1 MNRNKRIGGMT
12 AVAAA
17 LVVANGILAVPAS
30 AAPNGRS
37 ADQHRSESCRSLPE
51 LTPLHVDANG
61 QRVSAET
68 PGAGLVRRFV
78 LDGTVVRETVPP
90 ARWNPLTASDVQLA
104 RFGLPP
110 RPRTESG
117 IAGWSATVRREAR
130 TSRTTSGMCVSDVS
144 AAAVPTAATQNWSG
158 YLNLGEKGEF
168 WDASAAFVQ
177 PHFTAGCAGPS
188 AHALFAGLGGW
199 FGSPGLIEAGTDT
212 FEDRTDGAQG
222 FWELGDNIHHT
233 DTHEIRLPNFV
244 LRGGE
249 LATVATVV
257 APDPL
262 TGMTAAYFYLGV
274 PGGPSVFIGPIDQ
287 MPGTNT
293 PIGDIYDGTSAEYI
307 DERPLN
313 LTQPDPVDGL
323 FYFLRESV
331 DAHGRPAATHWLP
344 ATKAGEPGLSHTLV
358 TMQRHNGNVL
368 EDPHDRSIGFDNQWH
383 ACA

>member
-1 MNRNKRIGGMT
+1 
-12 AVAAA
+12 
-17 LVVANGILAVPAS
+17 
-30 AAPNGRS
+30 
-37 ADQHRSESCRSLPE
+37 LPE
-51 LTPLHVDANG
+51 LARLHVDANG
-61 QRVSAET
+61 RRVSAET

-90 ARWNPLTASDVQLA
+90 AGWNPLTASDMQLA

-117 IAGWSATVRREAR
+117 KAGWATTVRRQAR
-130 TSRTTSGMCVSDVS
+130 SRRTTSGMCVSDAA
-144 AAAVPTAATQNWSG
+144 AAAVPTATTQNWSG

-212 FEDRTDGAQG
+212 FGDRVDGAQG

-249 LATVATVV
+249 MATVATVV

-262 TGMTAAYFYLGV
+262 TGMLAAYFFLGV
-274 PGGPSVFIGPIDQ
+274 PGGGPSVFIGPIDQ

-293 PIGDIYDGTSAEYI
+293 PIADIYDGTSAEYI

-313 LTQPDPVDGL
+313 LTEPDPVDGL

-331 DAHGRPAATHWLP
+331 DAHGRPAPTHWWP
-344 ATKAGEPGLSHTLV
+344 ATNAGEPGLSHTLV
-358 TMQRHNGNVL
+358 TMRRHNGTVL
-368 EDPHDRSIGFDNQWH
+368 EDPHDRRIGFDNQWQ